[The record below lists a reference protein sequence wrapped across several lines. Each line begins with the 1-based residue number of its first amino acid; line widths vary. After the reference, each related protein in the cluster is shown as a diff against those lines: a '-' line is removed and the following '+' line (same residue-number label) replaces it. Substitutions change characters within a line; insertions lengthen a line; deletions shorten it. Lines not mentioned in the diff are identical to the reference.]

1 MSSWIVWLIVAAV
14 LGVAE
19 LLTTTLAF
27 GLIAVAAVV
36 AAVVGAFHLGLAV
49 QLAAFVVA
57 AGAGLGLVRPI
68 AMRHIK
74 QPPLLRTGTAALV
87 GRSAIVLEEITEHSG
102 RIRIGGEEWSS
113 RSLRRV
119 ASYPGRRQ
127 GRRHADR
134 RCHRPRLPS
143 GVAMLLGE
151 GVIGAIVAILVVITV
166 MRSVRIVPQA
176 RARNVE
182 RLGRYRKTLEPG
194 MNFVIPMIN
203 RVKPM
208 IDLREQVVS
217 FAGAPVI
224 TEDNLVVLIDT
235 VLFFQVTDPRA
246 ADYEIV
252 NYIQA
257 IEQIT
262 ATMLRS
268 VIGSMDL
275 EQTLTSRDKI
285 NALLRGV
292 LDDASGKWGIRVTRV
307 EIKAIDP
314 PKSVKDAMEKQMRA
328 EREKRAAILTAEGVR
343 QSKILTA
350 EGEKQSA
357 ILTAEGVKQAKILT
371 AEGEAQAIGAVFQA
385 VHDNDPDP
393 KLLAYQYLQTL
404 PQIAQGSG
412 NTFWVIPSEITSA
425 LRSVA
430 NAFGV
435 GDEAPAAGR
444 AGRGRTRREPP
455 AVPAGSAAAGDAP
468 ALDPA
473 PPSGGAPAAN
483 GTAAS
488 DATGSGLSPERPS
501 GDRRRAERHARLGH
515 PRDQLRRPAGVHRSR
530 RPRSGGV
537 RGDPGQRPVR
547 RQRQRSDELGRY
559 LRSSTS
565 ALPISAAMTMTAS
578 SRTEKN
584 RSLRRSSRWLPV
596 ACAADPAELSGPRR
610 GGRSGSDAGRGPL
623 TGSAAEVVVASADA
637 GQDADVMAGSSA
649 RGVGAG
655 GCISAGAGR
664 PRGRRGVGRL
674 DPEMS
679 VLVALV
685 GPEICPFR

>member
-1 MSSWIVWLIVAAV
+1 ML
-14 LGVAE
+14 VAE
-19 LLTTTLAF
+19 
-27 GLIAVAAVV
+27 IVIAAVV
-36 AAVVGAFHLGLAV
+36 AL
-49 QLAAFVVA
+49 
-57 AGAGLGLVRPI
+57 
-68 AMRHIK
+68 
-74 QPPLLRTGTAALV
+74 
-87 GRSAIVLEEITEHSG
+87 
-102 RIRIGGEEWSS
+102 
-113 RSLRRV
+113 
-119 ASYPGRRQ
+119 
-127 GRRHADR
+127 
-134 RCHRPRLPS
+134 
-143 GVAMLLGE
+143 
-151 GVIGAIVAILVVITV
+151 LVVITV

-194 MNFVIPMIN
+194 MNFVLPMID

-217 FAGAPVI
+217 FVGAPVI

-307 EIKAIDP
+307 ELKAIDP

-343 QSKILTA
+343 ASKILTA

-357 ILTAEGVKQAKILT
+357 ILTAEGVRQAKILT

-404 PQIAQGSG
+404 PQLAQGAG
-412 NTFWVIPSEITSA
+412 NTFWVIPSEVTSA

-430 NAFGV
+430 SAFGG
-435 GDEAPAAGR
+435 GDAAPAAS
-444 AGRGRTRREPP
+444 AGPAQPGTTEPKTAPRREPP
-455 AVPAGSAAAGDAP
+455 AVPAGRNAEDTP

-473 PPSGGAPAAN
+473 PAHAAADSAPAA
-483 GTAAS
+483 
-488 DATGSGLSPERPS
+488 GS
-501 GDRRRAERHARLGH
+501 
-515 PRDQLRRPAGVHRSR
+515 
-530 RPRSGGV
+530 
-537 RGDPGQRPVR
+537 
-547 RQRQRSDELGRY
+547 
-559 LRSSTS
+559 
-565 ALPISAAMTMTAS
+565 
-578 SRTEKN
+578 
-584 RSLRRSSRWLPV
+584 
-596 ACAADPAELSGPRR
+596 
-610 GGRSGSDAGRGPL
+610 
-623 TGSAAEVVVASADA
+623 ASADA
-637 GQDADVMAGSSA
+637 LSAMLAAAVPGTNFVDPLGGIEPSAAEAETAAAPQDGDPPSVNGSEAG
-649 RGVGAG
+649 
-655 GCISAGAGR
+655 
-664 PRGRRGVGRL
+664 
-674 DPEMS
+674 
-679 VLVALV
+679 
-685 GPEICPFR
+685 